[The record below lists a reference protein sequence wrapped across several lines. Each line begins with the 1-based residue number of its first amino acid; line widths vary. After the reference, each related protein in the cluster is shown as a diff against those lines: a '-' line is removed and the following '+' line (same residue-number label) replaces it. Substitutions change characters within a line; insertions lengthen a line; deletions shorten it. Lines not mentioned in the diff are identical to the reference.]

1 MFSIRGS
8 VYQVLNRGDQLYC
21 MSQGQRK
28 FRSVT
33 ARQGEVLR
41 LLSRSQFGSLGEIAA
56 ALGVNSAAAVK
67 MVSRLEGK
75 GLVRRRTDDWD
86 RRLTRVSLTDAGR
99 EAVRLFGSIQQS
111 DKSK

>member
-1 MFSIRGS
+1 MFSIQGS
-8 VYQVLNRGDQLYC
+8 VYQALNRGDQLYC

-33 ARQGEVLR
+33 ARQSEVLR

-67 MVSRLEGK
+67 MVSRLESK

-86 RRLTRVSLTDAGR
+86 RRLTRVSLTDAGK
-99 EAVRLFGSIQQS
+99 EAVRLFGAIQQS